1 VVCLH
6 FGYERVQTMDWCG
19 RARGGRDQEWTP
31 DGGIASLKEPVRG
44 TAEDAKEGGNDGF
57 AP

>member
-1 VVCLH
+1 MTDVA
-6 FGYERVQTMDWCG
+6 G